1 MALIDA
7 GISVSGFVS
16 SATVAISSNSHSTG
30 SGMDVDSKTTES
42 DILLDPTTAQAKK
55 AGALMTIAWDQRG
68 RQVYSEYKLQYD
80 PDTPVDADEQD
91 EKYWRAVE
99 LSKKAAAKTLN
110 FQRQTMQQK
119 VIYESSFALN
129 DTKAPKK
136 D

>member
-16 SATVAISSNSHSTG
+16 SATVAISSKSLSAA
-30 SGMDVDSKTTES
+30 SGMDVDSKTSES
-42 DILLDPTTAQAKK
+42 DISLDPTAELAKK

-99 LSKKAAAKTLN
+99 LSKKASAKILN

-129 DTKAPKK
+129 DAKPKK
-136 D
+136 E